1 MKKWVLLLTLA
12 AVAVTGILIG
22 VAMMPKPKDE
32 PVAPSQDKQAGPEDI
47 ICGEYSVFSGEF
59 VEDRSDAPVTNVAA
73 MLVTNRS
80 SQYLDLAELTY
91 LVDGNP
97 ATFRVTGLPPG
108 KSAWVLEQ
116 NGLTAGPDSVFQR
129 QDCTASFRDYGGFS
143 GELGLTSY
151 GHNLVA
157 ENHADHTLKDVYVY
171 YKALHTDGN
180 FFGGITYRVGFGDL
194 APGAAKESVA
204 GHFEAGK
211 AQVVRVTWQE
221 EGE

>member
-1 MKKWVLLLTLA
+1 MKKRWLLLTCVTVALA
-12 AVAVTGILIG
+12 GGLIG
-22 VAMMPKPKDE
+22 AAMLSKSPDTPA
-32 PVAPSQDKQAGPEDI
+32 APSQDSPAGPEDI
-47 ICGEYSVFSGEF
+47 LCGEYSSFSGKF
-59 VEDRSDAPVTNVAA
+59 VEDRTDTPVTDVAA

-80 SQYLDLAELTY
+80 GQYLDLATLTY

-97 ATFRVTGLPPG
+97 ATFVVTGLPPG

-143 GELGLTSY
+143 REISLTSR
-151 GHNLVA
+151 
-157 ENHADHTLKDVYVY
+157 DHDLTATNTTDRTLKDVYVY

-194 APGAAKESVA
+194 APGASKESIA
-204 GHFEAGK
+204 GHYSSGN